1 MAANLEHIIQQG
13 VHTLTEEQQRKVL
26 ALIEN
31 LKRQASGN
39 KQRYSFIVIGHS
51 GKSDLSRRAEQILAQ
66 EADRR
71 EGWSLQ

>member
-26 ALIEN
+26 ALIEK

-39 KQRYSFIVIGHS
+39 KQRYSFIGIGRS
-51 GKSDLSRRAEQILAQ
+51 GKNDLSRRAEEILAQ

-71 EGWSLQ
+71 EGWSLK